1 MKKSLLLITGILAA
15 FYSYSQSFSGSIDFK
30 YYTQKDTSHNFYL
43 VKEPIVKLDQFGKK
57 GGAVE
62 GSFIFDLK
70 AHEIKWVNPKRK
82 LWGSQ
87 KSETPQIIRGQCIVS
102 KTGNIKKILGYRCFE
117 YIVRNTEENI
127 VISYWITT
135 DKFDFFIP
143 LIQLWNRK
151 DKQSIYFGQIK
162 DLPKGSM
169 PLLSEEK
176 QISDGKLLTRLEAI
190 KITASVPTDENM
202 GVPAG
207 FTKLDQ

>member
-1 MKKSLLLITGILAA
+1 MKKSLLFLAFLYTALTG
-15 FYSYSQSFSGSIDFK
+15 FSQGFGGSIEFK
-30 YYTQKDTSHNFYL
+30 YYTQKDTNMNVYF
-43 VKEPIVKLDQFGKK
+43 VKEPLVKLEQYGKK
-57 GGAVE
+57 RGDII

-82 LWGSQ
+82 LWGFQ

-102 KTGNIKKILGYRCFE
+102 KTGNIRKILGYRCYE
-117 YIVRNTEENI
+117 YIVRNTEENL

-135 DKFDFFIP
+135 DKFEFFTP

-176 QISDGKLLTRLEAI
+176 QISDGKVLTRLEAT
-190 KITASVPTDENM
+190 KIMASVLGDDAVA
-202 GVPAG
+202 VPAG
-207 FTKLDQ
+207 FSRLDQ

>member
-1 MKKSLLLITGILAA
+1 MKKSLLLLAFLFTALTGI
-15 FYSYSQSFSGSIDFK
+15 SQGFGGSIEFK
-30 YYTQKDTSHNFYL
+30 YYTQKDTNMNIYF
-43 VKEPIVKLDQFGKK
+43 VKEPLVKLEQYGKK
-57 GGAVE
+57 GGDII

-82 LWGSQ
+82 LWGYQ

-102 KTGNIKKILGYRCFE
+102 KTGNIRKILGYRCYE
-117 YIVRNTEENI
+117 YIVRNTEENL
-127 VISYWITT
+127 VISYWITS
-135 DKFDFFIP
+135 DKFEFFTP

-176 QISDGKLLTRLEAI
+176 QISDGKVLTRLEAT
-190 KITASVPTDENM
+190 KITPSVLGDESVA
-202 GVPAG
+202 VPAG
-207 FTKLDQ
+207 FSRLDQ

>member
-1 MKKSLLLITGILAA
+1 MKKSLLLITLIWSTFSG
-15 FYSYSQSFSGSIDFK
+15 YSQSFSGSIDFK
-30 YYTQKDTSHNFYL
+30 YYTQKDTNMNVYFIKDPL
-43 VKEPIVKLDQFGKK
+43 VKLEQYGKK
-57 GGAVE
+57 GGDII

-82 LWGSQ
+82 LWGYQ

-102 KTGNIKKILGYRCFE
+102 KTGNVKKLLGYRCFE

-135 DKFDFFIP
+135 DKFDFFSP

-176 QISDGKLLTRLEAI
+176 QISDGKTLTRLEAV
-190 KITASVPTDENM
+190 KISPSVLSDESVS
-202 GVPAG
+202 VPAG
-207 FTKLDQ
+207 YNRLDQ

>member
-1 MKKSLLLITGILAA
+1 MKKSLLLLACFSLA
-15 FYSYSQSFSGSIDFK
+15 LSGFSQSFSGSIEFR
-30 YYTQKDTSHNFYL
+30 YYTQKDTSLNHYL
-43 VKEPIVKLDQFGKK
+43 VKEPLVKLDRIGDKGKS
-57 GGAVE
+57 VE

-70 AHEIKWVNPKRK
+70 THEIKWVNPKRK

-87 KSETPQIIRGQCIVS
+87 KSETPQVIRGQCIVS

-117 YIVRNTEENI
+117 YIVRNTEENV

-135 DKFDFFIP
+135 DKFDFFVP
-143 LIQLWNRK
+143 LLQLWNRK

-176 QISDGKLLTRLEAI
+176 QISDGKILTRLEAI
-190 KITASVPTDENM
+190 KITPSVPTAENM

-207 FTKLDQ
+207 YSHME